1 MANILYKDRLITAFA
16 RFDDD
21 TKFWIPMADI
31 SWGSNRQRASHT
43 VTGPLDPFEN
53 WPAAE
58 RFMTEMAKTWIDDHL
73 HRPS

>member
-1 MANILYKDRLITAFA
+1 MANILYKDRLIVPFA

-43 VTGPLDPFEN
+43 VTGPVDPFEN

-58 RFMTEMAKTWIDDHL
+58 RCMTEMAKAWIDDHL
-73 HRPS
+73 H